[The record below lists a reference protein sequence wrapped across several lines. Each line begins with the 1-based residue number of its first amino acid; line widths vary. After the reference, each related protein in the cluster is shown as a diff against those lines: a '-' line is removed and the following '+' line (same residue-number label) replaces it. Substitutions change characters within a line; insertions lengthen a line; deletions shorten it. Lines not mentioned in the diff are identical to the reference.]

1 MVLATALS
9 LLALFSIICIVM
21 SVEDPKR
28 SSDPR
33 DVNPI
38 LWAFGR
44 R

>member
-1 MVLATALS
+1 MVLVTALS
-9 LLALFSIICIVM
+9 LLAVFSIICIAM
-21 SVEDPKR
+21 SSEDSGH

>member
-1 MVLATALS
+1 MVLVTALS
-9 LLALFSIICIVM
+9 LLALFSIVCIVL
-21 SVEDPKR
+21 SVEDPNH

>member
-1 MVLATALS
+1 MVVLTLLL
-9 LLALFSIICIVM
+9 LLALFSIVCIVM
-21 SVEDPKR
+21 SAEDADG

-33 DVNPI
+33 DMNPI

>member
-1 MVLATALS
+1 MVLLTLLS

-21 SVEDPKR
+21 SAEDADR

-33 DVNPI
+33 DMNPI

>member
-1 MVLATALS
+1 MVLVTALG
-9 LLALFSIICIVM
+9 LVALFSIVCIVM
-21 SVEDPKR
+21 SAEDPER

-33 DVNPI
+33 DVQPI